1 MSTSMQAP
9 TLIKQV
15 LFGLLGLE
23 SFFVMLIHLNKIII
37 ALLAKQIIVYYNN
50 SINKLFI
57 GIGSNPM
64 FSVYFKTL
72 LRENWL
78 IDNIL
83 SGILYSII
91 CLIITNIYNQ
101 FLVGGIYMQNTIL
114 TSVSFLCC
122 GELV

>member
-1 MSTSMQAP
+1 MQAP

-83 SGILYSII
+83 SGILSSII

-114 TSVSFLCC
+114 TSVSFLGC

>member
-114 TSVSFLCC
+114 TSVSFLGC

>member
-83 SGILYSII
+83 SGILSSII

-114 TSVSFLCC
+114 TSVSFLGC

>member
-1 MSTSMQAP
+1 MQAP

-15 LFGLLGLE
+15 LFRLLGLE

-50 SINKLFI
+50 NINKLFI

-83 SGILYSII
+83 SGILSSII

-114 TSVSFLCC
+114 TSVSFLGC